1 MIKFKTY
8 RENTIV
14 IQLYAP
20 NNKSVKYI
28 FKFKIRIKPW

>member
-14 IQLYAP
+14 LQLYAP

-28 FKFKIRIKPW
+28 KIKITIKS